1 MTASIKRLDCV
12 ISNAFLLGSGRN
24 RVLIDTGSDFAY
36 GRLRRQLAREGVL
49 PGDLKL
55 VILTHAHP
63 DTPARPRG

>member
-1 MTASIKRLDCV
+1 MTASIERLDCV

-36 GRLRRQLAREGVL
+36 GRLRRQLAGDGVL